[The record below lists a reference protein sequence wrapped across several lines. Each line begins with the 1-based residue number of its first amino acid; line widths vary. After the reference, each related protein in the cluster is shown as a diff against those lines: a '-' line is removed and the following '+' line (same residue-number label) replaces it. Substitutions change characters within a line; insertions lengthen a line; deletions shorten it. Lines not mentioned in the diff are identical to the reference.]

1 MSRILYKN
9 YKNLTFLARGLR
21 SNSTPSEKL
30 LWKVLRGRSIEGH
43 KFLRQHPLFYQIDK
57 NWVDFFI
64 ADFYCSE
71 LQLIIELDGPIHK
84 YRIEEDKERESKL
97 TSRGFSI
104 LRIKN
109 EQLSEIE
116 LVIELI
122 RETINHQIKNA
133 K

>member
-9 YKNLTFLARGLR
+9 YKDITFLARDLR
-21 SNSTPSEKL
+21 RYSTPSEKL
-30 LWKVLRGRSIEGH
+30 LWKVLRGRCIDGH
-43 KFLRQHPLFYQIDK
+43 KFLRQHPLFYRIDK

-64 ADFYCSE
+64 VDFYCSE

-84 YRIEEDKERESKL
+84 YQIEEDKERESKL
-97 TSRGFSI
+97 KSRGFSI

-116 LVIELI
+116 SIIELI
-122 RETINHQIKNA
+122 RETINRQIKNT